1 MCHARIKSRIHATF
15 ETRNRDTQPGDPHQS
30 HVRLLTRHCTT
41 SYVFAPFAWHEAPF
55 IRSPVPHRLSIL
67 WTHFVPFSI
76 FTAIPKNIDNARPSN
91 LSRIIQFIL
100 RSHTMIKSSLTFRCQ
115 VLLCKMPG
123 KWYKLRDI
131 ALLLIALLL
140 FFVTASREIL
150 SRWAHSSFSQ
160 STLFSF
166 LSLPFELYIS
176 SYLFPS
182 SIHDSNANTTYN
194 SLQLP
199 WDNNILSGY
208 KRLGEW
214 ALRYIALCLLVYM
227 ILE

>member
-41 SYVFAPFAWHEAPF
+41 SYVFAPFARDEAPF
-55 IRSPVPHRLSIL
+55 IRSRVPHRLSIL
-67 WTHFVPFSI
+67 WTYLVPFSI

-100 RSHTMIKSSLTFRCQ
+100 RSHIMIKSWLTFRCQ

-140 FFVTASREIL
+140 FFLLLLPARLFRDGHIQAFHNPRFSHSYRCLSSFTSHPTFFPLRSTIATRIRRTIACSFREI
-150 SRWAHSSFSQ
+150 
-160 STLFSF
+160 
-166 LSLPFELYIS
+166 I
-176 SYLFPS
+176 
-182 SIHDSNANTTYN
+182 TYYQVT
-194 SLQLP
+194 S
-199 WDNNILSGY
+199 D
-208 KRLGEW
+208 
-214 ALRYIALCLLVYM
+214 
-227 ILE
+227 